1 MIPVKLIVVENIADA
16 GEPDYGFF
24 VLDTTTG
31 WVYSG
36 NGTATPE
43 LIYSVSNPP
52 SVSLSITSVTTT
64 YTVLLTDDVLE
75 CDGTF
80 TVTLPNLDA
89 DIPKNFYFKNI
100 GVGTITI
107 DADGKH
113 TIDGAANI
121 TLAANEAAILR
132 CNTALTGWMIV
143 GEVSAGGGGG
153 GTTINSGEATISFG
167 STPTNEATVTITGQG
182 SILTTSKVK
191 AWIMGATT
199 SDNDESSHL
208 FAGLSINVVSSIPT
222 AATGFTLYAS
232 TIAGYVTGDFK
243 VKWEWI

>member
-1 MIPVKLIVVENIADA
+1 MIPVKLIVVEAIADA
-16 GEPDYGFF
+16 GEPDYGFL
-24 VLDTTTG
+24 VLDTSTG

-52 SVSLSITSVTTT
+52 SVSLTITPVTTT

-80 TVTLPNLDA
+80 TLTLPNLDA
-89 DIPKNFYFKNI
+89 DIPKNFYIKNI
-100 GVGTITI
+100 GSGTITV
-107 DADGKH
+107 DADGAH
-113 TIDGAANI
+113 TIDGAASI
-121 TLAANEAAILR
+121 TLAANEATILR
-132 CNTALTGWMIV
+132 VNSALTGWMIV
-143 GEVSAGGGGG
+143 GEVSASGGGG
-153 GTTINSGEATISFG
+153 GTTVNSGEATLSFG
-167 STPTNEATVTITGQG
+167 STPTNEASATITGQG

-191 AWIMGATT
+191 AWVMGASTA
-199 SDNDESSHL
+199 DNNEGEHL
-208 FAGLSINVVSSIPT
+208 FAGLSMNVVSSIPT